1 MSNVVAFAKAIR
13 RTDVEIERV
22 LEAALA
28 EVRAGRLRSLIAV
41 VMDARGQECILVTG
55 AYSRNRGLASNAGFK
70 LQMMANDSSF
80 G

>member
-1 MSNVVAFAKAIR
+1 MSNVVAFTKGVRKPDA
-13 RTDVEIERV
+13 EIERV

-41 VMDARGQECILVTG
+41 VMDEHGRECILVTG